1 MSVASDP
8 RYQALAAAAAASLG
22 ASSPDIARAI
32 AAQWQCEQPA
42 DAWPPVHNNPGFVT
56 VGALKSVGIT
66 AAPARTAPGSGFLA
80 EFDSPSA
87 GAAAYAELLNRGRRY
102 APARAAAARGD
113 GLGFLAAVTTAGYGT
128 RYGCASS
135 VYRRLATSSA
145 ALPATSTVAAGGPST
160 LADYLG
166 RPASDLLTID
176 LLRQIVSR
184 MATDTGEKEADLFA
198 FYVDFVGK
206 PLGSIPAPGKAFN
219 GQSFGGAPR
228 SPDLAAGLGEALAG
242 FAAALQDVAGRTLL
256 VAAIVGLVVIGIV
269 MIFRG
274 PGGAAS

>member
-8 RYQALAAAAAASLG
+8 RYQALAAQAAASLG
-22 ASSPDIARAI
+22 AGSPEIARAI

-42 DAWPPVHNNPGFVT
+42 NAWPPVHNNPGFVT
-56 VGALKSVGIT
+56 VAALKSVGVDAT
-66 AAPARTAPGSGFLA
+66 PAARAPGSGFLA
-80 EFDSPSA
+80 AFDNPES
-87 GAAAYAELLNRGRRY
+87 GAAAYAALLARGRRY

-113 GLGFLAAVTTAGYGT
+113 GLGFLAAVTAAGYGT

-135 VYRRLATSSA
+135 VYRRLGTSA
-145 ALPATSTVAAGGPST
+145 AAPPATSTVAAGGPST

-176 LLRQIVSR
+176 LLRQIVPK
-184 MATDTGEKEADLFA
+184 MAKETGEKEADLFA
-198 FYVDFVGK
+198 FYVDFIRQ

-219 GQSFGGAPR
+219 DQSFGGAPR
-228 SPDLAAGLGEALAG
+228 GPDLATGLSQAFATFAG
-242 FAAALQDVAGRTLL
+242 ALQDVAARTLL

-269 MIFRG
+269 MVVRG
-274 PGGAAS
+274 PGSSS